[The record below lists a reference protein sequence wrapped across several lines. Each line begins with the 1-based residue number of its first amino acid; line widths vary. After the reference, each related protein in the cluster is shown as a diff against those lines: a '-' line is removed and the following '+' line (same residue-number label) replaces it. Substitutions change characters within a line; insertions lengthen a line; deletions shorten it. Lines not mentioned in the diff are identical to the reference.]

1 MKMKAIILILMIGM
15 QLNAC
20 SKNENSVQAET
31 RDASSN
37 TNTTKMKI
45 TVGSSVFT
53 AVLYDNPSATA
64 FKARL
69 PLTINMIELNGNE
82 KYYDFPSALPTNASV
97 SGDIKAGDLMLYGS
111 NVLVLFYKNFN
122 SSYSYTKLGYI
133 DNPTGLA
140 HALGTGN
147 LVVKFEN
154 N

>member
-1 MKMKAIILILMIGM
+1 MKAIILVLMIGI

-20 SKNENSVQAET
+20 SKNENPVQADT
-31 RDASSN
+31 RAASS
-37 TNTTKMKI
+37 NTTKMKI
-45 TVGSSVFT
+45 TVGSLVFT

-82 KYYDFPSALPTNASV
+82 KYYDFHSPMPTNALV
-97 SGDIKAGDLMLYGS
+97 GGNIKAGDLMLYGS

-122 SSYSYTKLGYI
+122 SSYSYTKLGYV

-140 HALGTGN
+140 HALGTGD

>member
-1 MKMKAIILILMIGM
+1 MKIKAIILALMIGI

-20 SKNENSVQAET
+20 SKNENPVQADT
-31 RDASSN
+31 PDASSD
-37 TNTTKMKI
+37 TNTTKLKI
-45 TVGSSVFT
+45 TIGSSVFT

-69 PLTINMIELNGNE
+69 PLTLNMTELNGNE

-97 SGDIKAGDLMLYGS
+97 GGDIKAGDLMLYGS

-122 SSYSYTKLGYI
+122 TSYSYTKLGYV

-140 HALGTGN
+140 QALGAGN
-147 LVVKFEN
+147 VSVKFEN